1 MTPGNFGKRYQE
13 SNSTCVHCFDR
24 NMLSQYPPRP
34 RLTRLDSKHRSRSS
48 ASSISSAS
56 MASPSIHPSDLR
68 EESHLQD
75 LELMMQ
81 WCTATYKTMARN
93 PASETIWQTT
103 IPTLSLRHPPLR
115 QGLLA
120 LSALHLASTTVSAR
134 RWQYLET
141 ARAHQSHA
149 LAALST
155 TPLEQESDPN
165 VTFALC
171 CLMIAFAF
179 GYCVIDE
186 DGELDS
192 LEEFLEV
199 LQLTRWLV
207 SIIIPILDRIAT
219 GDLNP
224 LIKPEDPRPTMPDM
238 SRLVVL
244 ALRRQNALEAVQDAT
259 HDESLYEAAI
269 EHLSNALERL
279 MKGGEPKVFAF
290 CWCFRIPA
298 GFLDLLDARQPFA
311 LVVLAHYSVV
321 LHHLRDSWWM
331 GDWGM
336 RILSRIGDSMP
347 PEWKALIGWP
357 VDATG
362 CFISP

>member
-1 MTPGNFGKRYQE
+1 
-13 SNSTCVHCFDR
+13 
-24 NMLSQYPPRP
+24 MLSQYSRP
-34 RLTRLDSKHRSRSS
+34 RLTRLESKHRSVRSNT
-48 ASSISSAS
+48 SSVSTT
-56 MASPSIHPSDLR
+56 SPATLPVDLQ
-68 EESHLQD
+68 EESYLQD

-81 WCTATYKTMARN
+81 WCTSTYKTMARN

-120 LSALHLASTTVSAR
+120 LSALHLASITVSAR

-155 TPLEQESDPN
+155 PLDPEADPN

-171 CLMIAFAF
+171 CVMIAFAF
-179 GYCVIDE
+179 GYCLVDE
-186 DGELDS
+186 DDPPDR

-207 SIIIPILDRIAT
+207 SIIMPILERVTT
-219 GDLNP
+219 GELNP

-244 ALRRQNALEAVQDAT
+244 SLRRQNALEALQDPT
-259 HDESLYEAAI
+259 HEESLYESAI
-269 EHLSNALERL
+269 EHLSHALERL

-290 CWCFRIPA
+290 CWCFRVPE
-298 GFLDLLDARQPFA
+298 GFLELLDTRRPFA
-311 LVVLAHYSVV
+311 LVILAHYAVV

-331 GDWGM
+331 GDWGT
-336 RILSRIGDSMP
+336 RILSQIGDSVP
-347 PEWKALIGWP
+347 PEWKAHIGWP

-362 CFISP
+362 CFMSP

>member
-1 MTPGNFGKRYQE
+1 MIQIERSFPPELDNNMQTPVRSMKRRHGDMQTGRRIKYQE
-13 SNSTCVHCFDR
+13 SNSTC
-24 NMLSQYPPRP
+24 
-34 RLTRLDSKHRSRSS
+34 HRSRSS

-56 MASPSIHPSDLR
+56 MASPSIHPFDLR

-244 ALRRQNALEAVQDAT
+244 GAALCIL
-259 HDESLYEAAI
+259 L
-269 EHLSNALERL
+269 
-279 MKGGEPKVFAF
+279 
-290 CWCFRIPA
+290 CFRIPA

-311 LVVLAHYSVV
+311 LVVLAHYAVV

-336 RILSRIGDSMP
+336 RILSRIGDSVP